1 MSGNFSSRLLGL
13 IAVLSCLLLLKEVT
27 LPLHSRLQPIS
38 DSQSADT
45 SIQWQFPEL
54 PESKHKPTYVES
66 NPNVPENSPEPT
78 RRFSFR
84 DQQAAQPVVGKITAI
99 QDSPK
104 IEGIENNPKI
114 IEAAKSSEKQL
125 PTRNPPLNILKK
137 LEKKSPISRKL
148 ISSKADVPDSEDDSG
163 FYSKKNP
170 VEGNEDASIIVASRE
185 QSNLDSP
192 KTNRIPSETLPR
204 KRPRLSPDLI
214 RGPLMKSIT
223 NAPRIGEIAIECQL
237 HPYGVYIQEMLQS
250 IEEQWNQ
257 LTMGSAQYLRR
268 DRLPGKV
275 TLKFKLEANGMISNL
290 ARVDNEGY
298 SLAAELC
305 RQAVASRVPFG
316 VWTDKMKKD
325 FGQSDEI
332 TLSFQYQ

>member
-13 IAVLSCLLLLKEVT
+13 IAVLSCLILLKEVT

>member
-1 MSGNFSSRLLGL
+1 MSGDFSSRLLGL
-13 IAVLSCLLLLKEVT
+13 IAVLGCLVLLKEVT
-27 LPLHSRLQPIS
+27 LPLHSSLHSLSGPLLTK
-38 DSQSADT
+38 T
-45 SIQWQFPEL
+45 SIQWQIPEL
-54 PESKHKPTYVES
+54 PENQHNPTYVES
-66 NPNVPENSPEPT
+66 NPNVPENTPDLSK
-78 RRFSFR
+78 RFSFR
-84 DQQAAQPVVGKITAI
+84 DQQAAQPVIEKVTAT

-104 IEGIENNPKI
+104 IESTENNPKI
-114 IEAAKSSEKQL
+114 IDAAKSIDNQFQSI
-125 PTRNPPLNILKK
+125 NPPANILKRI
-137 LEKKSPISRKL
+137 EKISPIARKL
-148 ISSKADVPDSEDDSG
+148 ILSNTDVLNSEDRSG
-163 FYSKKNP
+163 FHSKKKSAD
-170 VEGNEDASIIVASRE
+170 EKEEASVIIASL
-185 QSNLDSP
+185 QQAKQDSP
-192 KTNRIPSETLPR
+192 ETAPAPSEARPR
-204 KRPRLSPDLI
+204 QRPRLSPDLI

-223 NAPRIGEIAIECQL
+223 SAPRVGEIAIACQL

-257 LTMGSAQYLRR
+257 LTIGSTQYLQR

-290 ARVDNEGY
+290 TRLDNEGY

-316 VWTDKMKKD
+316 VWTDKMITD

>member
-1 MSGNFSSRLLGL
+1 MSDPLLT
-13 IAVLSCLLLLKEVT
+13 E
-27 LPLHSRLQPIS
+27 
-38 DSQSADT
+38 T
-45 SIQWQFPEL
+45 SIQWQIPEL
-54 PESKHKPTYVES
+54 PDNQHKPTYVES
-66 NPNVPENSPEPT
+66 NPNVPENTPDPT

-84 DQQAAQPVVGKITAI
+84 DQQAAQPVVEKATVT

-104 IEGIENNPKI
+104 IESTEHNPKI
-114 IEAAKSSEKQL
+114 IKATKNSENQL
-125 PTRNPPLNILKK
+125 PSRNPRLNTLKRINK
-137 LEKKSPISRKL
+137 IAPISRKL
-148 ISSKADVPDSEDDSG
+148 ISSKTDFPNSKDDSG
-163 FYSKKNP
+163 FHSKKNP
-170 VEGNEDASIIVASRE
+170 ADGKEGKENASIIVASLQ
-185 QSNLDSP
+185 QSAQLPHQTNSLHGEARP
-192 KTNRIPSETLPR
+192 KQ
-204 KRPRLSPDLI
+204 RPKLSPDLI

-223 NAPRIGEIAIECQL
+223 SAPRIGEIAIECQL
-237 HPYGVYIQEMLQS
+237 HPYGVYIQQMLQS

-257 LTMGSAQYLRR
+257 LTMGSAQYLQR

-290 ARVDNEGY
+290 TRIDKEGY

-316 VWTDKMKKD
+316 EWTDKMITD

>member
-1 MSGNFSSRLLGL
+1 MLGL
-13 IAVLSCLLLLKEVT
+13 IAVLGCLVLLKEAT
-27 LPLHSRLQPIS
+27 LPLHSSLHPIS
-38 DSQSADT
+38 NPLLTET
-45 SIQWQFPEL
+45 SIQWQTPEL
-54 PESKHKPTYVES
+54 PENQHKPTYVES
-66 NPNVPENSPEPT
+66 NPNVPQNTPDPT

-84 DQQAAQPVVGKITAI
+84 DQQAAQPVIEKLTAS
-99 QDSPK
+99 QDTPK
-104 IEGIENNPKI
+104 IESTENNPKI
-114 IEAAKSSEKQL
+114 IDTPKGSEKQL
-125 PTRNPPLNILKK
+125 PTRNPPLHILKPK
-137 LEKKSPISRKL
+137 EKVASISRKL
-148 ISSKADVPDSEDDSG
+148 ISSQTDFPNAEEDFG
-163 FYSKKNP
+163 VHSKKNLTD
-170 VEGNEDASIIVASRE
+170 GKDNASIIVASLQ
-185 QSNLDSP
+185 QSSQDFPGTKSP
-192 KTNRIPSETLPR
+192 PSEERPMQ
-204 KRPRLSPDLI
+204 RPRLSPDLI

-223 NAPRIGEIAIECQL
+223 SAPRIGEIAIECQL

-257 LTMGSAQYLRR
+257 LTMGSAQYLQR

-290 ARVDNEGY
+290 TRIDKEGY

-316 VWTDKMKKD
+316 EWTDKMITD